1 MSHLGNTVKTTQDPK
16 LNSKRQ
22 VSQLGD
28 KLERVDPDPE
38 IDGIMAN
45 IKGTGK
51 KYREMLSTLHD
62 KTEAA
67 ARSSGPI
74 RKSGAA
80 LIRCAGIADKVAR
93 DIATG
98 PGAQGFFKETPT
110 YQQDLNEALLVSSAA
125 ILYSADR
132 IQALHTTSV
141 SLDQVHLCPQE
152 FGVCCLGCRVY
163 STRRTSVATTNLKNL
178 DTPCPSPKALDLLLS
193 ILEPLFSSTLDSK
206 SLNP

>member
-1 MSHLGNTVKTTQDPK
+1 
-16 LNSKRQ
+16 

-28 KLERVDPDPE
+28 KLEQVDPDPE

-45 IKGTGK
+45 IKETGK
-51 KYREMLSTLHD
+51 KYREMLATLHD

-141 SLDQVHLCPQE
+141 SLDQVRHCPHELRVWGLLDQAHLCPQE
-152 FGVCCLGCRVY
+152 FEVWGLGFRVY
-163 STRRTSVATTNLKNL
+163 STRRTSA
-178 DTPCPSPKALDLLLS
+178 PM
-193 ILEPLFSSTLDSK
+193 
-206 SLNP
+206 SLGFGV